1 MSLAE
6 ELAQERRARLAAERL
21 LELKQAELSAANE
34 KLARHAW
41 SLSEQIIEQ
50 REEVAVVRTRAE
62 ELQGENRRVRHDLE
76 RASAAAEVAERRLW
90 DSLETIRDGFAV
102 FDRNDAMV
110 AANSSYLSI
119 FDGMECVAPGIRYP
133 EIVQILVEE
142 GIVDTEGMSPGEWV
156 CSMLERWRSETLE
169 PRVMKL
175 WNGQFIRLVD
185 RRSANGDTVSLG
197 LNITESV
204 LREEELREARL
215 KAEAANRAKSSFLA
229 RMSHELRTPMNGILG
244 MADLL
249 AETDLSEEQRL
260 FLDTIR
266 SSSEALLV
274 LINDVLD
281 FSKMEAGKFSLRT
294 ERFDLEACIHEV
306 LAQFQSA
313 VKDSGVELIIDYD
326 LFLPTVFEGDAGR
339 IRQIL
344 TNLVGNAVKFTSAG
358 HVMVRVVGLPQE
370 AGRYRLH
377 VTVEDTGIG
386 VPEGMAEHI
395 FGEFNQVEDETDRKY
410 EGTGLGLAITRQLV
424 ELMGGEVWVE
434 SEEGAGACFGFHV
447 SLPAPEEE
455 RSPAMALP
463 GWARRVIVVS
473 SPALSADVLAR
484 QMSAMGMEVVSMK
497 AEEVGP
503 ARASAQSD
511 IILIDQNTPPGS
523 GLAALRAIRETGVDC
538 HVFLLYSG
546 PPPKLREEDGP
557 VTALKKPTSRRAL
570 LAALSRAEAS
580 GRAGAAGPEDGRA
593 GARRR
598 MRVLAAEDNQTNRL
612 VFSKLLDKLNIDLE
626 LAENGH
632 EAVEKWRSFRPDIVF
647 MDISMPGM
655 DGKEATRLI
664 REAEV
669 GRGHT
674 PIVAMTAHAM
684 AGDEEET
691 LAAGLD
697 HYLTKPLRREAILA
711 LIRDAVPDGVEPVV
725 ADAGQQREPEQPLNV
740 GQG

>member
-50 REEVAVVRTRAE
+50 REQVEVARTRAE
-62 ELQGENRRVRHDLE
+62 ALQGENRRVRHDLE
-76 RASAAAEVAERRLW
+76 LAERRLW

-102 FDRNDAMV
+102 FDRDDVMV
-110 AANSSYLSI
+110 AANSAYLSI

-133 EIVQILVEE
+133 EILRILVEE
-142 GIVDTEGMSPGEWV
+142 GIVDTEGVAPADWV
-156 CSMLERWRSETLE
+156 AGMLARWRSESLE

-175 WNGQFIRLVD
+175 WNGQFVRLVD

-204 LREEELREARL
+204 LREEELKDARL
-215 KAEAANRAKSSFLA
+215 KAEAASRAKSSFLA

-244 MADLL
+244 MVELL
-249 AETDLSEEQRL
+249 DETDLSEEQRL

-281 FSKMEAGKFSLRT
+281 FSKMEAGKFSLRI

-370 AGRYRLH
+370 ADRYRLH

-386 VPEGMAEHI
+386 VPAHMLEHI

-447 SLPAPEEE
+447 SLPAPEAE
-455 RSPAMALP
+455 RGPAVALP

-484 QMSAMGMEVVSMK
+484 QMSAMGMEVVSME
-497 AEEVGP
+497 AEEVTP
-503 ARASAQSD
+503 ARVSAQCD

-523 GLAALRAIRETGVDC
+523 GLAALRSIRETGVNC

-546 PPPKLREEDGP
+546 PPPRLREDDGP
-557 VTALKKPTSRRAL
+557 VTALKKPTSRKAL
-570 LAALSRAEAS
+570 LAALNRAEAS
-580 GRAGAAGPEDGRA
+580 GQAGAAGAAGGRA
-593 GARRR
+593 AARRR
-598 MRVLAAEDNQTNRL
+598 MRVLAAEDNRTNRL

-626 LAENGH
+626 LVENGH
-632 EAVEKWRSFRPDIVF
+632 EVVKKWRSFRPDIVF

-684 AGDEEET
+684 AGDEDDI

-711 LIRDAVPDGVEPVV
+711 LIRDAVPEGVEPVFDTV
-725 ADAGQQREPEQPLNV
+725 EQQAEKPLNV